1 MTAAAAD
8 ILFLTPQF
16 PLSLDWGGGIRTW
29 HVLNRL
35 RRYGKVC
42 VLAMKSG
49 HGPVPEGCEV
59 HVEPVA
65 LGGVRSA
72 ATRVTSLLNGSSA
85 ALAQYRS
92 GRFGAR
98 VAALAAAANVKW
110 VAADHLVMAEYALSV
125 PGAST
130 IFFAHNAEQTI
141 WRRRAEAAS
150 AAKRWLSEREYR
162 KVSEIEN
169 DVCRRFDAVFFPT
182 DGDVQAV
189 FGAAAPHRRIATIEN
204 GVDAAFLCP
213 VPVQEH
219 GSEVLMPGSFFYDAN
234 RDAAEFFVRDVWPR
248 VVGRVPGAR
257 LHIVGKGAARLTRTL
272 GTVPAVRISSDVPDM
287 KPYFDDARVMVVP
300 LRIGGGSRLKIIE
313 SMARGTPVVSTTIGA
328 EGLAVS
334 PGVHLSIADDAV
346 EFAEKVIALLQDR
359 EQWLQLTTAARLWA
373 ERRYTWDIV
382 TAPVAGLF
390 ESQES

>member
-1 MTAAAAD
+1 MTAGAAD

-49 HGPVPEGCEV
+49 DGPVPEGCEV
-59 HVEPVA
+59 HVEPIA

-72 ATRVTSLLNGSSA
+72 ATRVTSLLNGTSM

-92 GRFGAR
+92 ERFGAR
-98 VAALAAAANVKW
+98 VAELAKAARVKW

-130 IFFAHNAEQTI
+130 VFFAHNAEQTI
-141 WRRRAEAAS
+141 WRRRADAAG

-189 FGAAAPHRRIATIEN
+189 FGASAPKRRIATIEN

-213 VPVQEH
+213 MPVQEH
-219 GSEVLMPGSFFYDAN
+219 GSEVLLPGSFFYDAN
-234 RDAAEFFVRDVWPR
+234 RDAAEFFVREVWPA
-248 VVGRVPGAR
+248 VLGSVPETR
-257 LHIVGKGAARLTRTL
+257 LHIVGKGASRLARTL
-272 GTVPAVRISSDVPDM
+272 GTADGVRISSDVPDM

-334 PGVHLSIADDAV
+334 PGVHLSIADDPAG
-346 EFAEKVIALLQDR
+346 FAAQVVALLKDR
-359 EQWLQLTTAARLWA
+359 EQWLRLTSAARLWA
-373 ERRYTWDIV
+373 ERRYTWETV

-390 ESQES
+390 AAEEN